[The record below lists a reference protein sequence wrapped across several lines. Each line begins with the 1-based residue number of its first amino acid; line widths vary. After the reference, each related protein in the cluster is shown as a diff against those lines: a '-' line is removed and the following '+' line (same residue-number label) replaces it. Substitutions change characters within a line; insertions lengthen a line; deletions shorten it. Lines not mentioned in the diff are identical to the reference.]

1 MASDCATDLLAPSRS
16 HLVLLPSYNSG
27 SLLARTVEEVATK
40 WLPVWVVIDA
50 STDGSGETL
59 DAILENNPRVRR
71 VVLPV
76 NSGKGGAV
84 LAGLREARAA
94 GFTHVLVMDADGQHS
109 AEAVRSFMER
119 SMREPDAMILGE
131 PIFGPD
137 APAERVKGR
146 RIGNWWANLA
156 TLWGGINDSLFG
168 FRVYPV
174 AESLAIMESIRT
186 ARRFDFDT
194 ELAVRLY
201 WRGVRPIN
209 IPVPVRY
216 PPSEAGGTTQFRYLR
231 DNLLLVGTHTRL
243 FLGML
248 VRLPRLLRRRRP

>member
-1 MASDCATDLLAPSRS
+1 MPGPSTT

-27 SLLARTVEEVATK
+27 QMLPRVAEAVAGR

-50 STDGSGETL
+50 STDGSGELL
-59 DAILENNPRVRR
+59 DPLLERNPHVRR
-71 VVLPV
+71 IVLPK

-84 LAGLREARAA
+84 LEGMKVALAE

-109 AEAVRSFMER
+109 VEAVEPFMAR
-119 SMREPDAMILGE
+119 SMQEPDAMLLGE

-137 APAERVKGR
+137 APPERVKGR
-146 RIGNWWANLA
+146 RVGNWWANLA
-156 TLWGGINDSLFG
+156 TLWGGIHDSLFG
-168 FRVYPV
+168 FRVYPIR
-174 AESLAIMESIRT
+174 ESVEIMESIRT

-209 IPVPVRY
+209 IPVPVTY
-216 PPSEAGGTTQFRYLR
+216 PPREEGGVTHFSYLR
-231 DNLLLVGTHTRL
+231 DNLLLVSTHTRL
-243 FLGML
+243 FFGML
-248 VRLPRLLRRRRP
+248 LRLPRLLARRLR

>member
-1 MASDCATDLLAPSRS
+1 MPDTSRT

-27 SLLARTVEEVATK
+27 RMLRKTVCEAMAQ
-40 WLPVWVVIDA
+40 WLPVWIVIDA
-50 STDGSGETL
+50 STDGSDHDAQTL
-59 DAILENNPRVRR
+59 AVEHSDVRCI
-71 VVLPV
+71 VLTK
-76 NSGKGGAV
+76 NAGKGGAV
-84 LAGLREARAA
+84 LAALKEAQAM
-94 GFTHVLVMDADGQHS
+94 GFSHALVMDADGQHP
-109 AEAVRSFMER
+109 ADRIREFMARSQEQ
-119 SMREPDAMILGE
+119 PGAMILGE

-156 TLWGGINDSLFG
+156 TLWGGIHDSLFG
-168 FRVYPV
+168 FRVYPIR
-174 AESLAIMESIRT
+174 ESVEILDSIRT

-201 WRGVRPIN
+201 WHGVRPVN
-209 IPVPVRY
+209 IRVPVTY
-216 PPSEAGGTTQFRYLR
+216 PPQADGGTTQFRYLR

-248 VRLPRLLRRRRP
+248 LRLPRLIRMRWQ